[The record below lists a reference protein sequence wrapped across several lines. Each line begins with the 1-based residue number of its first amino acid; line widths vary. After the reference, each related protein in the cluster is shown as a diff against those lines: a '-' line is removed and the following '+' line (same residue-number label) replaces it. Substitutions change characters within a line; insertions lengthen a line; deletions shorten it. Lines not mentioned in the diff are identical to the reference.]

1 MRRDEQEATAFE
13 QLLIKHRVL
22 IFRGQELTETEE
34 LAVMKRLPHDP
45 RFRPI
50 EMTLLGNVDRVG
62 EPLPDTRLPHG
73 APRQVLLF
81 DIS

>member
-34 LAVMKRLPHDP
+34 LAVMKRLPHT
-45 RFRPI
+45 
-50 EMTLLGNVDRVG
+50 TLDSG
-62 EPLPDTRLPHG
+62 RL
-73 APRQVLLF
+73 R
-81 DIS
+81 